1 MLPFSGLC
9 YLLLYSQIALRFW
22 ASIIISSISR
32 VYSAGLI
39 RSVRSS
45 ANCIHSVVNSN
56 IFSAIA
62 FILPTPSNADGKCN
76 TKEAT
81 HNKQQCVAKN
91 PFYCIVYFNLAGLAG
106 GGNTGCMA
114 FSIHTVPHC
123 ISCSAI
129 LHSKRAVL
137 VAHKIVP
144 SGW

>member
-9 YLLLYSQIALRFW
+9 YLLLYSQTALRFW
-22 ASIIISSISR
+22 ASNIISSIKYL
-32 VYSAGLI
+32 YSAGLI
-39 RSVRSS
+39 KSLRSS
-45 ANCIHSVVNSN
+45 ANCIHSVANSN
-56 IFSAIA
+56 MFSAIA
-62 FILPTPSNADGKCN
+62 FILPTPSNADGKGN

-91 PFYCIVYFNLAGLAG
+91 PFYCVVYFNLAGLAG
-106 GGNTGCMA
+106 GGNTCCMA

-123 ISCSAI
+123 ISCSVI
-129 LHSKRAVL
+129 LRSKRAVL